1 MATITDPTPMPRVL
15 VAEDDAAIRRLLAT
29 TLRRRRLEVELAED
43 GAQARQ
49 ALERERWDVLV
60 MDLMMPHVNGWDLV
74 RWLAAHPECKPGSV
88 IVVSAADRDAL
99 RELDPGVVNAII
111 FKPFDVVQLGTYVKN
126 AAQRNGQDRR
136 RVRSLRSI

>member
-1 MATITDPTPMPRVL
+1 MPRVL

-43 GAQARQ
+43 GAQAQR

-74 RWLAAHPECKPGSV
+74 RWLGAHPECKPGSV

-111 FKPFDVVQLGTYVKN
+111 FKPFDVVQLGTYVKD